1 MKGIRKIVSESFEIP
16 SEAMGSV
23 TVFTAVGR
31 EKIIIENPKG
41 IAKYETDVLRIN
53 TSEGIAEIEGENME
67 IKELAEGCVVA
78 EGKITSIKFI

>member
-1 MKGIRKIVSESFEIP
+1 MALVKEVFGKNLSETTPTTIAR
-16 SEAMGSV
+16 AMMP
-23 TVFTAVGR
+23 

-53 TSEGIAEIEGENME
+53 TSEGMAEIEGENME